1 MPHEFLVDTQLFG
14 LKTTKIALFRRSI
27 SRPPPKGGLLIPLKR
42 LLDLHIN
49 RTMLLDLLFNLN
61 GWLINLHASKP
72 LLLSLLSV
80 RMKRNCRPPGMY
92 PDMTFSTALYPARL
106 ADTDPPSP

>member
-42 LLDLHIN
+42 LLDMQIN
-49 RTMLLDLLFNLN
+49 RVLLFDLLFNLN
-61 GWLINLHASKP
+61 G
-72 LLLSLLSV
+72 
-80 RMKRNCRPPGMY
+80 
-92 PDMTFSTALYPARL
+92 
-106 ADTDPPSP
+106 